1 MPIDENT
8 FKSIIL
14 EDLKTKRKKEA
25 KQFIELL
32 HKENDRYLTIV
43 RKKKTKEWINKAVL
57 YKEVD
62 SYLDAHLN
70 KTEDHYVSMNGFYN
84 YRRTEQSVRH
94 LNALWVDLDYY
105 KMDEY
110 KDKSISD
117 MIKLMKSDG
126 LFDELEPSFFVN
138 SGNGL
143 YIIWLIKNAP
153 KAVLNMWKCCMDKL
167 HKKFEKY
174 GADPMA
180 KDVSRVLRLPGSS
193 NLKTNKEAYLYLY
206 KKDVKRYSLKDIG
219 DILLKPIAKKKKE
232 AVSPFIKTPHFHNKR
247 CFRLLNDLEKLVKMR
262 SGECHGF
269 RERMCFVYHN
279 FAQMIY
285 TEDDALK
292 KLEAFNF
299 LFSSAL
305 SQKELDMIHRQSK
318 IYKFSNQKIVDMFQ
332 VSEEEQSMLKEIRSK
347 DFVKRERRL
356 YQKDWQRAY
365 RHKAKT
371 TSKRKEAKD
380 AKINDIKKLLII
392 GTKQRDIA
400 EKLKINKSTVS
411 KYIKAYLMDLDIEK
425 EKVNLLMQCI
435 KKPEDIFYMFEIENI
450 NIAQML
456 NQWFLQNSQYV
467 SKKCKPKLIGQDKE
481 KTNSLG

>member
-1 MPIDENT
+1 MSNSDNT

-43 RKKKTKEWINKAVL
+43 RKNKSKEWINKAIL

-62 SYLDAHLN
+62 SYLDANLN

-105 KMDEY
+105 KIDKY

-117 MIKLMKSDG
+117 MIKIMKNDG
-126 LFDELEPSFFVN
+126 LFNELEPSFFVN
-138 SGNGL
+138 SGNGI

-153 KAVLNMWKCCMDKL
+153 KAVLKMWKCCMDKL
-167 HKKFEKY
+167 YKKFENY

-193 NLKTNKEAYLYLY
+193 NSKTNKDAYLYLY
-206 KKDVKRYSLKDIG
+206 KKDTKRYTLKDIG
-219 DILLKPIAKKKKE
+219 DILLKPLVAKKKE

-247 CFRLLNDLEKLVKMR
+247 CFRILKDLEKLVKIR
-262 SGECHGF
+262 AGECRGF
-269 RERMCFVYHN
+269 REVMCFVYHN

-292 KLEAFNF
+292 KTESFNF
-299 LFSSAL
+299 MFSSPL
-305 SQKELDMIHRQSK
+305 SEKELNMVHRQSK
-318 IYKFSNQKIVDMFQ
+318 IYKYSNQKLVDLFDI
-332 VSEEEQSMLKEIRSK
+332 SIEEQYVLKELRSK
-347 DFVKRERRL
+347 ELVKKERRL

-365 RHKAKT
+365 RHKFKT
-371 TSKRKEAKD
+371 ISKRKEAKD
-380 AKINDIKKLLII
+380 NKINSIKRLLVL
-392 GTKQRDIA
+392 GNKQKDIA
-400 EKLKINKSTVS
+400 EKLSINKSTVS
-411 KYIKAYLMDLDIEK
+411 KYIKAYLLDLDIQK
-425 EKVNLLMQCI
+425 EKMNMLMECI
-435 KKPEDIFYMFEIENI
+435 SKPEDIFYLFEIENS
-450 NIAQML
+450 NISQL
-456 NQWFLQNSQYV
+456 LKQWFLQNSKYIT
-467 SKKCKPKLIGQDKE
+467 KKCTHKLLATEKE
-481 KTNSLG
+481 